1 MKIKKFHYEGHEVRG
16 FTSSSFARREAG
28 ASRLHS
34 QTGALIVIHKC
45 PSTPHSHVLR
55 GNEVL
60 GIRVGRAV
68 RALGNYV
75 GCPASLQHDGS

>member
-28 ASRLHS
+28 A
-34 QTGALIVIHKC
+34 QTAF
-45 PSTPHSHVLR
+45 PNWSSHR
-55 GNEVL
+55 YMQMSKYISFPRATWECNAG

-68 RALGNYV
+68 RALGN
-75 GCPASLQHDGS
+75 SETDRI